1 MEYKGRIKKYNRNQ
15 NFLNEDML
23 EDSTSESDSFN
34 ENYGECDSSEIS
46 NSIPIRILQIIEVSQ
61 VALLFVFD
69 SEDVRNLSTSLKL
82 EYIENVK
89 LKINESNYLHR
100 KRSISLF
107 LVLVRSGDVDTL
119 CI

>member
-1 MEYKGRIKKYNRNQ
+1 MEYKSRIKKYNRNQ

-46 NSIPIRILQIIEVSQ
+46 NSIPIRILQIIEVSH
-61 VALLFVFD
+61 VALHFVFD